1 MRMRRVHEERMV
13 AQMRWEG
20 KKRRKQG
27 HYGHLSFRLIGET
40 V

>member
-1 MRMRRVHEERMV
+1 MRRVHEERMV

-20 KKRRKQG
+20 EKEKKKG
-27 HYGHLSFRLIGET
+27 HYGHLSFCLTEET